1 MPRALA
7 MLAAA
12 SFALTGAGAQQVLAE
27 ASLTR
32 GPILA
37 TKSGLTLP
45 AGEFTAADLV
55 EATARFLCRNY
66 LYDDGAIAAL
76 PSFTLQKSLSLDA
89 LGAEDVL
96 YALLASR
103 DLVVLPIDEGRG
115 LYAIVPLAAGDRPVP
130 VTSIPTRTPNE
141 ILQRPHLRE
150 LATTTLEL
158 RSLDA
163 MQLAAALQVHFALLS
178 PRAAGRPA
186 ACAAGP
192 RTLLLHGFRDQLAE
206 VVTLVRQMERQAEA
220 TVVPASLL
228 QRLDALERE
237 VTALRAELQAMRAA
251 GGR

>member
-7 MLAAA
+7 LLVAA
-12 SFALTGAGAQQVLAE
+12 SLALSALPAQQVLAE

-66 LYDDGAIAAL
+66 LYDEGAIAAL
-76 PSFTLQKSLSLDA
+76 SSFTLQKSLALDA

-130 VTSIPTRTPNE
+130 VTSIPSRTPNE

-150 LATTTLEL
+150 LVTTAIEL
-158 RSLDA
+158 RGLDA
-163 MQLAAALQVHFALLS
+163 VQLAASLQVHFALLS
-178 PRAAGRPA
+178 PRLAGRPA

-206 VVTLVRQMERQAEA
+206 VVSLVRLMERQVEA
-220 TVVPASLL
+220 TAVPPSLL

-237 VTALRAELQAMRAA
+237 VAALRAELQAARATST
-251 GGR
+251 R